1 MTLLLISQS
10 LVLCVRTLYSLY
22 SIFYSS
28 YSSGW
33 IVRIHLAVNQGNL
46 IHLDTS
52 TSYHCGTGEEQ
63 CGEDKYCPL
72 EWLSRIFPIEQEVN
86 GGDVDTK
93 VDAYVIRIDE
103 RCIKQMGRK
112 ISLPYN
118 IEPIYPPTKLVC
130 IFTRSA

>member
-1 MTLLLISQS
+1 MAPAI
-10 LVLCVRTLYSLY
+10 
-22 SIFYSS
+22 
-28 YSSGW
+28 G
-33 IVRIHLAVNQGNL
+33 
-46 IHLDTS
+46 
-52 TSYHCGTGEEQ
+52 GEEQ
-63 CGEDKYCPL
+63 CGKDKYCPL

-103 RCIKQMGRK
+103 RCINQMGRK

-118 IEPIYPPTKLVC
+118 IEPIYPPTKLVR